1 MSDYAKLPPNVL
13 LPGESVYEDLDSTE
27 DLTYESVG
35 PKLPERKTNL
45 VFKNENTEDNICSAE
60 NNVLSQM
67 KLETNECYNITNV
80 ENSVDLQAKDSTLP
94 NDMATL
100 QCGSLNDDQQKSHHY
115 HFTEN
120 AAHSSKPECGSTTS
134 EEYDYVAQN

>member
-1 MSDYAKLPPNVL
+1 M
-13 LPGESVYEDLDSTE
+13 
-27 DLTYESVG
+27 
-35 PKLPERKTNL
+35 
-45 VFKNENTEDNICSAE
+45 FKNENTEDNICSAE

-100 QCGSLNDDQQKSHHY
+100 QCGSLNDDQQKSDY

-120 AAHSSKPECGSTTS
+120 AAHSSKLECGSTTS
-134 EEYDYVAQN
+134 EEYDYVVQN